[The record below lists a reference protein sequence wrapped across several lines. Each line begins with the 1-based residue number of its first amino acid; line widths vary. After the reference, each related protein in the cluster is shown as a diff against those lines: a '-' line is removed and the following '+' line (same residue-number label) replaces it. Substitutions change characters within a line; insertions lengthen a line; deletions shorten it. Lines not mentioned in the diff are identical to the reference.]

1 MFLIWYTIEKSDGA
15 RKDDAMAEKKRK
27 STRPNGTGLGGN
39 GAEFRSVDRSQLV
52 RPLPKKKT
60 SKK

>member
-1 MFLIWYTIEKSDGA
+1 MIWYTIEKPEGT
-15 RKDDAMAEKKRK
+15 RKDDAMAEKKRR
-27 STRPNGTGLGGN
+27 SARSNGTGLGGN
-39 GAEFRSVDRSQLV
+39 GAEFKGLDRSQLV